1 MSNVQTAKPTLA
13 YAALAVAVI
22 GIIAGIFIP
31 LAGWI
36 LGAAGLVLGF
46 MSFRQPA
53 TAKLGQIAM
62 ALGFVAILV
71 GVYFFT
77 SAIA

>member
-1 MSNVQTAKPTLA
+1 MTNVQTAKPTLA
-13 YAALAVAVI
+13 YAALAAGVL

-46 MSFRQPA
+46 LSYRQPA

-62 ALGFVAILV
+62 GLGFVAILV